1 MSMMQC
7 LQTIIGQHL
16 KEQDSK
22 PYHCPVCGRF
32 IPLKEID
39 LFGRISY
46 VQPKCK
52 CDVQREMAKLHL
64 LRDQERKDR
73 IEKYFRF
80 STLGERFDSYTF
92 DRFIVR
98 QGTEKAYEMALDFAE
113 RFDEQDCGLFIYG
126 DPGNGK
132 SHLAG
137 AIAHYLRAK
146 EYTVV
151 FQSMPM
157 LLQRIRATFGKN
169 NQESEQEIMN
179 ILTTTKLLV
188 IDDLGAEKVSEWVLD
203 VLFRILDGRYQ
214 KALKTVITSN
224 LKPTELK
231 VHLVEDREDKHS
243 IIKAERLIDR
253 ILETSNVIHNQAKSY
268 RQQIALER
276 AYANQPKQQ

>member
-1 MSMMQC
+1 M
-7 LQTIIGQHL
+7 
-16 KEQDSK
+16 KEQDSEQ
-22 PYHCPVCGRF
+22 YRCPVCGKH
-32 IPLKEID
+32 IPLKQVS
-39 LFGRISY
+39 LPWGVGY
-46 VQPKCK
+46 VQPSCK
-52 CDVQREMAKLHL
+52 CEVEQHDEELQR
-64 LRDQERKDR
+64 LRFQDRKDR
-73 IEKYFRF
+73 TEKYFRF
-80 STLGERFDSYTF
+80 STLGKRFDTYTF
-92 DRFIVR
+92 DRFISR
-98 QGTEKAYEMALDFAE
+98 EGAEKAFEIALEFAE
-113 RFDEQDCGLFIYG
+113 TFDDQDCGLFIYG
-126 DPGNGK
+126 TPGNGK

-169 NQESEQEIMN
+169 NQESEQEIMDV
-179 ILTTTKLLV
+179 LTTTKLLV

-203 VLFRILDGRYQ
+203 VLFRIIDGRYQ
-214 KALKTVITSN
+214 KDLKTVITSN

-231 VHLVEDREDKHS
+231 IHLVEDREDKHS

-276 AYANQPKQQ
+276 AYANQRNK